1 MRPLFYRVFN
11 TSKYLVVWTNDR
23 MLKSVEN
30 GNNMA
35 VSKTLDIACECFLF
49 VYLRLEKLG
58 LYMKWLK
65 RHETPVNESIK
76 ISADRL
82 ERLKK
87 LKAPQ
92 VILDSEQKILTKRR
106 WAKELGYKTMDEYH
120 RKRGDYEKN

>member
-30 GNNMA
+30 GSSMA
-35 VSKTLDIACECFLF
+35 VSKTLDIICECFLF
-49 VYLRLEKLG
+49 VYLRLERLG

-65 RHETPVNESIK
+65 RHETPVDESIK

-82 ERLKK
+82 ERLIK
-87 LKAPQ
+87 LKAPEF
-92 VILDSEQKILTKRR
+92 IIDSEKEILTKRR
-106 WAKELGYKTMDEYH
+106 WAKQSGCETMEEFH
-120 RKRGDYEKN
+120 ENRGK

>member
-1 MRPLFYRVFN
+1 MRPLFYRIFY
-11 TSKYLVVWTNDR
+11 TSRYLVVWTNDR

-35 VSKTLDIACECFLF
+35 VSKTLDIVCECFLF
-49 VYLRLEKLG
+49 VYGILEKFG

-65 RHETPVNESIK
+65 RHETSVDEAIK
-76 ISADRL
+76 TSEDRL
-82 ERLKK
+82 ARLIK

-120 RKRGDYEKN
+120 RKRGK

>member
-1 MRPLFYRVFN
+1 
-11 TSKYLVVWTNDR
+11 
-23 MLKSVEN
+23 MLKSMEN
-30 GNNMA
+30 GSSMA

-49 VYLRLEKLG
+49 VYLRLERLG

-65 RHETPVNESIK
+65 RHETPVDESIK

-120 RKRGDYEKN
+120 RKRGK

>member
-1 MRPLFYRVFN
+1 MRPLFYRIFN

-35 VSKTLDIACECFLF
+35 VSKTLDIVCECFLF
-49 VYLRLEKLG
+49 VYLRLERFG

-65 RHETPVNESIK
+65 RHETPVDESIK
-76 ISADRL
+76 TSEDRL

-120 RKRGDYEKN
+120 KKRGK

>member
-49 VYLRLEKLG
+49 VYLRLERLG

-65 RHETPVNESIK
+65 RHETPVDESIK

-82 ERLKK
+82 ERLIK
-87 LKAPQ
+87 LKAPE
-92 VILDSEQKILTKRR
+92 VIIDSEKKILTKRR

-120 RKRGDYEKN
+120 RKRGN

>member
-23 MLKSVEN
+23 MLKSMEN
-30 GNNMA
+30 GSSMA
-35 VSKTLDIACECFLF
+35 VSKTLDIVCECFLF
-49 VYLRLEKLG
+49 VYLRLERFG

-65 RHETPVNESIK
+65 RHETPVDESIK
-76 ISADRL
+76 TSEDRL

-120 RKRGDYEKN
+120 RKRSE

>member
-1 MRPLFYRVFN
+1 MKPLFYRIYN
-11 TSKYLVVWTNDR
+11 TSRYLVVWTNDQ

-49 VYLRLEKLG
+49 VYLRLERLG

-65 RHETPVNESIK
+65 RHETPVDESIK

-120 RKRGDYEKN
+120 RKRSE

>member
-1 MRPLFYRVFN
+1 MRPLFYRIFN
-11 TSKYLVVWTNDR
+11 TSRYLVVWTNDR

-30 GNNMA
+30 GSNMA

-49 VYLRLEKLG
+49 VYLRLERFG

-65 RHETPVNESIK
+65 RHETSVDDSIK

-92 VILDSEQKILTKRR
+92 VILDSEQKLLTKRR
-106 WAKELGYKTMDEYH
+106 WAKELGYKTMDEFN
-120 RKRGDYEKN
+120 KRGK

>member
-30 GNNMA
+30 GSSMA

-49 VYLRLEKLG
+49 VYLRLERLG

-65 RHETPVNESIK
+65 RHETPVDESIK

-92 VILDSEQKILTKRR
+92 VILDSEQKILTKRL

-120 RKRGDYEKN
+120 RKRSE

>member
-11 TSKYLVVWTNDR
+11 TSRYLVVWTNDR

-30 GNNMA
+30 ENNMA
-35 VSKTLDIACECFLF
+35 VSKTLDIVCECFLF
-49 VYLRLEKLG
+49 VYLRLERFG

-65 RHETPVNESIK
+65 RHETPVDESIK
-76 ISADRL
+76 TSEDRL
-82 ERLKK
+82 ERLIK

-92 VILDSEQKILTKRR
+92 VIIDSEQKILTKRR

-120 RKRGDYEKN
+120 RKRGN

>member
-23 MLKSVEN
+23 MLKSMEN
-30 GNNMA
+30 GSSMA
-35 VSKTLDIACECFLF
+35 VSKTLDIVCECFLF
-49 VYLRLEKLG
+49 VYLRLERLG

-120 RKRGDYEKN
+120 RKRGKQ